1 VLLAVHLALK
11 QGKHSLT
18 SLELKMQIVRHLFAK
33 GFTQEKRDAVYLFIR
48 HFIRLS
54 DTDETIFVDEIQKLE
69 EIKDAMSILEVSMM
83 IQHNNGVEKGK
94 LEGLQEGELKGKLK
108 GLQEGKLKQSIAVIK
123 NGLEKGLSISLIS
136 DLVGLSEAKVRNII
150 EEHQLNG

>member
-94 LEGLQEGELKGKLK
+94 LEGLQEGKLE

-123 NGLEKGLSISLIS
+123 NGMEKGLPISLIS

-150 EEHQLNG
+150 EEHQLNK